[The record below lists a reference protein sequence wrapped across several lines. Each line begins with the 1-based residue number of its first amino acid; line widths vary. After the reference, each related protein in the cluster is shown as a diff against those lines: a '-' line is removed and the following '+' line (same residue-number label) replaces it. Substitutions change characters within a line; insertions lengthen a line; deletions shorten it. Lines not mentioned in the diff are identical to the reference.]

1 MEATQPITADLSFWA
16 TLAVSLVGFALS
28 VMLLWWAALIVH
40 VRDTKIT
47 QALLGSLGISF
58 TVLGFFTAL
67 QYIPEGS
74 QMHFMI
80 LLGAMILLQVMV
92 LKWCFGTTTLKAA
105 GIWLLDIIMI
115 LIVYSLFLV
124 AVTGQAPSS
133 PQSRLPHCWRCDILV
148 G

>member
-1 MEATQPITADLSFWA
+1 MEATQPLTANLSLWG

-40 VRDTKIT
+40 VRDIKIT

-67 QYIPEGS
+67 QYIPEGAQS
-74 QMHFMI
+74 HFFI

-92 LKWCFGTTTLKAA
+92 LKWCFRTSVVKAA
-105 GIWLLDIIMI
+105 GIWLLDIVMI

-133 PQSRLPHCWRCDILV
+133 R
-148 G
+148 